1 MVVLKSIALSKIDYS
16 LILNNFRLI
25 LSKQS
30 DKINNIYILSINIF
44 INIYKYKYIKIQIKI
59 YISIY
64 MTNITYYA
72 IY

>member
-1 MVVLKSIALSKIDYS
+1 MGVLKSIALSKIDYS

-44 INIYKYKYIKIQIKI
+44 INIYKHKYIKI
-59 YISIY
+59 
-64 MTNITYYA
+64 
-72 IY
+72 